1 MKHYEPIRQH
11 YVPKLYLKRFAIKNN
26 KKYEIYA
33 YDKSKQKLFKT
44 KIENVALENNF
55 YTDENL
61 SDKYYLE
68 KYFGKK
74 IEPNMEIFI
83 RKLIK
88 IYSSYN
94 VLNNYY
100 LMSDEL
106 KKEFSYIIIFQLLRG
121 KHTFEYGFKLFP
133 VIVKEKAK
141 LINERFGGV
150 HLSMLDYFMDEVSQ
164 KGLVKNVLIEQLF
177 NNDRMEFL
185 TEIIFN
191 KKWTIYVYSKDS
203 LLTCD
208 EPVIVRNAKTDK
220 TKLFNVGLI
229 KDHTEVY
236 YAITSRIL
244 IYLYDERT
252 DIKSSDRSIR
262 YVDDMSF
269 ANYYNRIVLESCNAQ
284 VYSNDEEL
292 INSTLKCVKK

>member
-1 MKHYEPIRQH
+1 MKHDEPIRQH

-94 VLNNYY
+94 VLNNDY

-106 KKEFSYIIIFQLLRG
+106 KIEFSYIIIFQLLRG
-121 KHTFEYGFKLFP
+121 KHTFEYGFKLAP

-150 HLSMLDYFMDEVSQ
+150 QLSMSDYFMEEVNQ
-164 KGLVKNVLIEQLF
+164 RGLVKNVLIEQLF

-185 TEIIFN
+185 TEIIFK

-208 EPVIVRNAKTDK
+208 EPVIVRNSKTDK

-229 KDHTEVY
+229 KNHTEVY
-236 YAITSRIL
+236 YAITPRIL

-252 DIKSSDRSIR
+252 DKKSSDRSIR
-262 YVDDMSF
+262 YVDDISF
-269 ANYYNRIVLESCNAQ
+269 ANYYNKIVVDSCNAQ
-284 VYSNDEEL
+284 IYSNDEEL

>member
-1 MKHYEPIRQH
+1 MKHDEPIRQH

-236 YAITSRIL
+236 YAITPRIL

>member
-1 MKHYEPIRQH
+1 MKHDEPIRQH

-33 YDKSKQKLFKT
+33 YDKSERKLFKT

-55 YTDENL
+55 YTVENL

-121 KHTFEYGFKLFP
+121 KHTFEYSFKLFP

-150 HLSMLDYFMDEVSQ
+150 HLSMLDYFMDKVSQ

-208 EPVIVRNAKTDK
+208 EPVIVRNSKTDK

-229 KDHTEVY
+229 KNHTEVY
-236 YAITSRIL
+236 YAITPRIL

-252 DIKSSDRSIR
+252 DKKSSDRSIR
-262 YVDDMSF
+262 YVDDISF
-269 ANYYNRIVLESCNAQ
+269 ANYYNRIVVDSCNAQ

-292 INSTLKCVKK
+292 IISTLKCVKK

>member
-1 MKHYEPIRQH
+1 MKHDEPIRQH

-94 VLNNYY
+94 VLNNDY

-106 KKEFSYIIIFQLLRG
+106 KIDFSYIIIFQLLRG
-121 KHTFEYGFKLFP
+121 KHTFEYGFKLAP

-141 LINERFGGV
+141 LINERFGGIQ
-150 HLSMLDYFMDEVSQ
+150 LSMSGYFMEEVNQ
-164 KGLVKNVLIEQLF
+164 RGLVKNVLIEQLF

-208 EPVIVRNAKTDK
+208 EPVIVRNSKTNK

-229 KDHTEVY
+229 KNHTEVY
-236 YAITSRIL
+236 YAITPRIL

-252 DIKSSDRSIR
+252 DKKSSDRSIR
-262 YVDDMSF
+262 YVDDISF

>member
-1 MKHYEPIRQH
+1 MKHDEPIRQH

-94 VLNNYY
+94 VLNNDY

-106 KKEFSYIIIFQLLRG
+106 KIEFSYIIIFQLLRG
-121 KHTFEYGFKLFP
+121 KHTFEYGFKLAP

-150 HLSMLDYFMDEVSQ
+150 QLSMSDYFMEEVNQ
-164 KGLVKNVLIEQLF
+164 RGLVKNVLIEQLF

-208 EPVIVRNAKTDK
+208 EPVIVRNSKTDK

-229 KDHTEVY
+229 KNHTEVY
-236 YAITSRIL
+236 YAITPRIL

-252 DIKSSDRSIR
+252 DKNLVIGRLGMWMI
-262 YVDDMSF
+262 
-269 ANYYNRIVLESCNAQ
+269 
-284 VYSNDEEL
+284 
-292 INSTLKCVKK
+292 

>member
-1 MKHYEPIRQH
+1 MKHDEPIRQH

-68 KYFGKK
+68 KDFGKK

-94 VLNNYY
+94 VLNNDY

-106 KKEFSYIIIFQLLRG
+106 KIDFSYIIIFQLLRG
-121 KHTFEYGFKLFP
+121 KHTFEYGFKLAP

-141 LINERFGGV
+141 LINERFGGFQ
-150 HLSMLDYFMDEVSQ
+150 LSMSDYFMEEVNQ
-164 KGLVKNVLIEQLF
+164 RGLVKNVLIEQLF

-208 EPVIVRNAKTDK
+208 EPVIVRNSKTNK

-229 KDHTEVY
+229 KNHTEVY
-236 YAITSRIL
+236 YAITPRIL

-252 DIKSSDRSIR
+252 DKKSSDRSIR
-262 YVDDMSF
+262 YVDDISF

>member
-1 MKHYEPIRQH
+1 MKHDEPIRQH

-94 VLNNYY
+94 VLNNDY

-106 KKEFSYIIIFQLLRG
+106 KIDFSYIIIFQLLRG
-121 KHTFEYGFKLFP
+121 KHTFEYGFKLAP

-141 LINERFGGV
+141 LINERFGGFQ
-150 HLSMLDYFMDEVSQ
+150 LSMSDYFMEEVNQ
-164 KGLVKNVLIEQLF
+164 RGLVKNVLIEQLF

-208 EPVIVRNAKTDK
+208 EPVIVRNSKTNK

-229 KDHTEVY
+229 KNHTEVY
-236 YAITSRIL
+236 YAITPRIL

-252 DIKSSDRSIR
+252 DKKSSDRSIR
-262 YVDDMSF
+262 YVDDINF

>member
-1 MKHYEPIRQH
+1 MKHDEPIRQH

-94 VLNNYY
+94 VLNNDY

-106 KKEFSYIIIFQLLRG
+106 KIDFSYIIIFQLLRG
-121 KHTFEYGFKLFP
+121 KHTFEYGFKLAP

-150 HLSMLDYFMDEVSQ
+150 QLSMSGYFMEEVNQ
-164 KGLVKNVLIEQLF
+164 RGLVKNVLIEQLF

-208 EPVIVRNAKTDK
+208 EPVIVRNSKTNK

-229 KDHTEVY
+229 KNHTEVY
-236 YAITSRIL
+236 YAITPRIL

-252 DIKSSDRSIR
+252 DKKSSDRSIR
-262 YVDDMSF
+262 YVDDISF

>member
-1 MKHYEPIRQH
+1 MKHDEPIRQH

-94 VLNNYY
+94 VLNNDY

-106 KKEFSYIIIFQLLRG
+106 KIEFSYIIIFQLLRG
-121 KHTFEYGFKLFP
+121 KHTFEYGIKLAP

-150 HLSMLDYFMDEVSQ
+150 QLSMSDYFMEEVNQ
-164 KGLVKNVLIEQLF
+164 RGLVKNVLIEQLF

-208 EPVIVRNAKTDK
+208 EPVIVRNSKTDK

-229 KDHTEVY
+229 KNHTEVY
-236 YAITSRIL
+236 YAITPRIL

-252 DIKSSDRSIR
+252 DKKSSDRSIR
-262 YVDDMSF
+262 YVDDISF
-269 ANYYNRIVLESCNAQ
+269 ANYYNKIVVDSCNAQ
-284 VYSNDEEL
+284 IYSNDEEL

>member
-1 MKHYEPIRQH
+1 MKHDEPIRQH

-94 VLNNYY
+94 VLNNDY

-106 KKEFSYIIIFQLLRG
+106 KIDFSYIIIFQLLRG
-121 KHTFEYGFKLFP
+121 KHTFEYGFKLAP

-150 HLSMLDYFMDEVSQ
+150 QLSMSGYFMEEVNQ
-164 KGLVKNVLIEQLF
+164 RGLVKNVLIEQLF

-208 EPVIVRNAKTDK
+208 EPVIVRNSKTNR

-229 KDHTEVY
+229 KNHTEVY
-236 YAITSRIL
+236 YAITPRIL

-252 DIKSSDRSIR
+252 DKKSSDRSIR
-262 YVDDMSF
+262 YVDDISF

>member
-1 MKHYEPIRQH
+1 MKHDEPIRQH

-94 VLNNYY
+94 VLNNDY

-106 KKEFSYIIIFQLLRG
+106 KIDFSYIIIFQLLRG
-121 KHTFEYGFKLFP
+121 KHTFEYGFKLAP

-141 LINERFGGV
+141 LINERFGGF
-150 HLSMLDYFMDEVSQ
+150 HLSMSDYFMEEVNQ
-164 KGLVKNVLIEQLF
+164 RGLVKNVLIEQLF

-208 EPVIVRNAKTDK
+208 EPVIVRNSKTNK

-229 KDHTEVY
+229 KNHTEVY
-236 YAITSRIL
+236 YAITPRIL

-252 DIKSSDRSIR
+252 DKKSSDRSIR
-262 YVDDMSF
+262 YVDDISF

>member
-1 MKHYEPIRQH
+1 MKHDEPIRQH

-94 VLNNYY
+94 VLNNDY

-106 KKEFSYIIIFQLLRG
+106 KIDFSYIIIFQLLRG
-121 KHTFEYGFKLFP
+121 NHTFEYGFKLAP

-141 LINERFGGV
+141 LINERFGGFQ
-150 HLSMLDYFMDEVSQ
+150 LSMSDYFMEEVNQ
-164 KGLVKNVLIEQLF
+164 RGLVKNVLIEQLF

-208 EPVIVRNAKTDK
+208 EPVIVRNSKTNK

-229 KDHTEVY
+229 KNHTEVY
-236 YAITSRIL
+236 YAITPRIL

-252 DIKSSDRSIR
+252 DKKSSDRSIR
-262 YVDDMSF
+262 YVDDISF

>member
-1 MKHYEPIRQH
+1 MKHDEPIRQH

-26 KKYEIYA
+26 KKYEIYT
-33 YDKSKQKLFKT
+33 YDKSKQNLIKT

-74 IEPNMEIFI
+74 IEPIIGSCM

-88 IYSSYN
+88 ICTSYN
-94 VLNNYY
+94 VLNNDY
-100 LMSDEL
+100 LISDEL
-106 KKEFSYIIIFQLLRG
+106 KKDFSYIIIFQLLRG
-121 KHTFEYGFKLFP
+121 KHTFEYGFKLAP
-133 VIVKEKAK
+133 VIAKDMEKE
-141 LINERFGGV
+141 IIQEFENV
-150 HLSMLDYFMDEVSQ
+150 QLSMLDHIIEEVCQ
-164 KGLVKNVLIEQLF
+164 KKFVKNVLLEQLF
-177 NNDRMEFL
+177 NNDRIDRLAEVLF
-185 TEIIFN
+185 EKAWI
-191 KKWTIYVYSKDS
+191 IYVFPEDC
-203 LLTCD
+203 LLTND
-208 EPVIVRNAKTDK
+208 EPVIVRNSKTDK

-236 YAITSRIL
+236 YAITPRIL
-244 IYLYDERT
+244 ICLYGEHT
-252 DIKSSDRSIR
+252 FLKSGDRMIR
-262 YVDDMSF
+262 YVDDKKF
-269 ANYYNRIVLESCNAQ
+269 VNYYNRIVLESCNAQ

>member
-1 MKHYEPIRQH
+1 MKHDEPIRQH

-94 VLNNYY
+94 VLNNDY

-106 KKEFSYIIIFQLLRG
+106 KIDFSYIIIFQLLRG
-121 KHTFEYGFKLFP
+121 KHTFEYGFKLAP

-141 LINERFGGV
+141 LINERFGGFQ
-150 HLSMLDYFMDEVSQ
+150 LSMSDYFMEEVNQ
-164 KGLVKNVLIEQLF
+164 RGLVKNVLIEQLF

-208 EPVIVRNAKTDK
+208 EPVIVRNSKTNK

-229 KDHTEVY
+229 KNHTEVY
-236 YAITSRIL
+236 YAITPRIL

-252 DIKSSDRSIR
+252 DKKSSDRSIR
-262 YVDDMSF
+262 YVDDISF
-269 ANYYNRIVLESCNAQ
+269 AIYYNRIVLESCNAQ

>member
-1 MKHYEPIRQH
+1 MKHDEPIRQH

-61 SDKYYLE
+61 NDKYYLE

-94 VLNNYY
+94 VLNNDY

-106 KKEFSYIIIFQLLRG
+106 KIDFSYIIIFQLLRG
-121 KHTFEYGFKLFP
+121 KHTFEYGFKLAP

-141 LINERFGGV
+141 LINERFGGFQ
-150 HLSMLDYFMDEVSQ
+150 LSMSDYFMEEVNQ
-164 KGLVKNVLIEQLF
+164 RGLVKNVLIEQLF

-208 EPVIVRNAKTDK
+208 EPVIVRNSKTNK

-229 KDHTEVY
+229 KNHTEVY
-236 YAITSRIL
+236 YAITPRIL

-252 DIKSSDRSIR
+252 DKKSSDRSIR
-262 YVDDMSF
+262 YVDDISF

>member
-1 MKHYEPIRQH
+1 MKHDEPIRQH

-94 VLNNYY
+94 VLNNDY

-106 KKEFSYIIIFQLLRG
+106 KIDFSYIIIFQLLRG
-121 KHTFEYGFKLFP
+121 KHTFEYGFKLAP

-150 HLSMLDYFMDEVSQ
+150 QLSMSDYFMEEVNQ
-164 KGLVKNVLIEQLF
+164 RGLVKNVLIEQLF

-208 EPVIVRNAKTDK
+208 EPVIVRNSKTNK

-229 KDHTEVY
+229 KNHTEVY
-236 YAITSRIL
+236 YAITPRIL

-252 DIKSSDRSIR
+252 DKKSSDRSIR
-262 YVDDMSF
+262 YVDDISF

>member
-1 MKHYEPIRQH
+1 MKHDEPIRQH

-94 VLNNYY
+94 VLNNDY

-106 KKEFSYIIIFQLLRG
+106 KIDFSYIIIFQLLRG
-121 KHTFEYGFKLFP
+121 KHTFEYGFKLAP

-141 LINERFGGV
+141 LINERFGGFQ
-150 HLSMLDYFMDEVSQ
+150 LSMSDYFMEEVNQ
-164 KGLVKNVLIEQLF
+164 RGLVKNVLIEQLF

-208 EPVIVRNAKTDK
+208 EPVIVRNSKTNK

-229 KDHTEVY
+229 KNHTEVY
-236 YAITSRIL
+236 YAITPRIL

-252 DIKSSDRSIR
+252 DKKSSDRSIR
-262 YVDDMSF
+262 YVDDISF

-284 VYSNDEEL
+284 IV
-292 INSTLKCVKK
+292 

>member
-1 MKHYEPIRQH
+1 MKHDEPIRQH

-94 VLNNYY
+94 VLNNDY

-106 KKEFSYIIIFQLLRG
+106 KIDFSYIIIFQLLRG
-121 KHTFEYGFKLFP
+121 KHTFEYGFKLAP

-141 LINERFGGV
+141 LINERFGGFQ
-150 HLSMLDYFMDEVSQ
+150 LSMSDYFMEEVNQ
-164 KGLVKNVLIEQLF
+164 RGLVKNVLIEQLF

-208 EPVIVRNAKTDK
+208 EPVIVRNSKTNK

-229 KDHTEVY
+229 KNHTEVY
-236 YAITSRIL
+236 YAITPRIL

-252 DIKSSDRSIR
+252 DKKSSDRSIR
-262 YVDDMSF
+262 YVDDISF

>member
-1 MKHYEPIRQH
+1 MKHDEPIRQH

-94 VLNNYY
+94 VLNNDY

-106 KKEFSYIIIFQLLRG
+106 KIEFSYIIIFQLLRG
-121 KHTFEYGFKLFP
+121 KHTFEYGFKLAP

-141 LINERFGGV
+141 LINERFGGIQ
-150 HLSMLDYFMDEVSQ
+150 LSMSDYFMEEVNQ
-164 KGLVKNVLIEQLF
+164 RGLVKNVLIEQLF
-177 NNDRMEFL
+177 NQDRIDRLAEVLF
-185 TEIIFN
+185 EKAWI
-191 KKWTIYVYSKDS
+191 IYVFPEDC
-203 LLTCD
+203 LLTSD
-208 EPVIVRNAKTDK
+208 EPVIVRNSKTDK

-236 YAITSRIL
+236 YAITPRIL
-244 IYLYDERT
+244 ICLYGEQT
-252 DIKSSDRSIR
+252 FLKSGDRMIR
-262 YVDDMSF
+262 YVDDKKF
-269 ANYYNRIVLESCNAQ
+269 VNYYNRIVLESCNAQ

>member
-1 MKHYEPIRQH
+1 MKHDEPIRQH

-94 VLNNYY
+94 VLNNDY

-106 KKEFSYIIIFQLLRG
+106 KIEFSYIIIFQLLRG
-121 KHTFEYGFKLFP
+121 KHTFEYGFKLAP

-141 LINERFGGV
+141 LINERFGGIQ
-150 HLSMLDYFMDEVSQ
+150 LSMSDYFMEEVNQ
-164 KGLVKNVLIEQLF
+164 RVLVKNVLIEQLF
-177 NNDRMEFL
+177 NQDRIDRLAEVLF
-185 TEIIFN
+185 EKAWI
-191 KKWTIYVYSKDS
+191 IYVFPEDC
-203 LLTCD
+203 LLTSD
-208 EPVIVRNAKTDK
+208 EPVIVRNSKKDK

-236 YAITSRIL
+236 YAITPRIL
-244 IYLYDERT
+244 ICLYGEQT
-252 DIKSSDRSIR
+252 FLKSGDRMIR
-262 YVDDMSF
+262 YVDDKKF
-269 ANYYNRIVLESCNAQ
+269 VNYYNRIVLESCNAQ

>member
-1 MKHYEPIRQH
+1 MKHDEPIRQH

-68 KYFGKK
+68 KYFGKN

-94 VLNNYY
+94 VLNNDY

-121 KHTFEYGFKLFP
+121 KHTFEYGFKLAP

-150 HLSMLDYFMDEVSQ
+150 QLSVSDYFMDELSQ
-164 KGLVKNVLIEQLF
+164 RGLVKNVLIEQLF

-185 TEIIFN
+185 TEIMFN

-208 EPVIVRNAKTDK
+208 EPVIVRNSKTEK

-229 KDHTEVY
+229 KNYTEIY
-236 YAITSRIL
+236 YAITPRIL
-244 IYLYDERT
+244 ICLYDEST
-252 DIKSSDRSIR
+252 DIKSKDMSIR

-269 ANYYNRIVLESCNAQ
+269 ANCYNRIVLESCNAQ

>member
-1 MKHYEPIRQH
+1 MVK
-11 YVPKLYLKRFAIKNN
+11 KLSQIWKF
-26 KKYEIYA
+26 
-33 YDKSKQKLFKT
+33 
-44 KIENVALENNF
+44 
-55 YTDENL
+55 
-61 SDKYYLE
+61 
-68 KYFGKK
+68 
-74 IEPNMEIFI
+74 FI

-94 VLNNYY
+94 VLNNDY

-106 KKEFSYIIIFQLLRG
+106 KIDFSYIIIFQLLRG
-121 KHTFEYGFKLFP
+121 KHTFEYGFKLAP

-141 LINERFGGV
+141 LINERFGGFQ
-150 HLSMLDYFMDEVSQ
+150 LSMSDYFMEEVNQ
-164 KGLVKNVLIEQLF
+164 RGLVKNVLIEQLF

-208 EPVIVRNAKTDK
+208 EPVIVRNSKTNK

-229 KDHTEVY
+229 KNHTEVY
-236 YAITSRIL
+236 YAITPRIL

-252 DIKSSDRSIR
+252 DKKSSDRSIR
-262 YVDDMSF
+262 YVDDISF

>member
-1 MKHYEPIRQH
+1 MKHDEPIRQH

-94 VLNNYY
+94 VLNNDY

-106 KKEFSYIIIFQLLRG
+106 KIEFSYIIIFQLLRG
-121 KHTFEYGFKLFP
+121 KHTFEYGFKLAP

-150 HLSMLDYFMDEVSQ
+150 QLSMSDYFMEEVNQ
-164 KGLVKNVLIEQLF
+164 RGLIKNVLIEQLF

-208 EPVIVRNAKTDK
+208 EPVIVRNSKTDK

-229 KDHTEVY
+229 KNHTEVY
-236 YAITSRIL
+236 YAITPRIL

-252 DIKSSDRSIR
+252 DKKSSDRSIR
-262 YVDDMSF
+262 YVDDISF
-269 ANYYNRIVLESCNAQ
+269 ANYYNKIVVDSCNAQ
-284 VYSNDEEL
+284 IYSNDEEL

>member
-1 MKHYEPIRQH
+1 MKHDEPIRQH

-94 VLNNYY
+94 VLNNDY

-106 KKEFSYIIIFQLLRG
+106 KIEFSYIIIFQLLRG
-121 KHTFEYGFKLFP
+121 KHTFEYGFKLAP

-150 HLSMLDYFMDEVSQ
+150 QLSMSDYFMEEVNQ
-164 KGLVKNVLIEQLF
+164 RGLVKNVLIEQLF

-208 EPVIVRNAKTDK
+208 EPVIVRNSKTDK

-229 KDHTEVY
+229 KNHTEVY
-236 YAITSRIL
+236 YAITPRIL

-252 DIKSSDRSIR
+252 DKKSSDRSIR
-262 YVDDMSF
+262 YVDDISF
-269 ANYYNRIVLESCNAQ
+269 ANYYNKIVVDSCNAQ
-284 VYSNDEEL
+284 IYSNDEEL

>member
-1 MKHYEPIRQH
+1 MKHDEPIRQH

-94 VLNNYY
+94 VLNNDY

-106 KKEFSYIIIFQLLRG
+106 KIDFSYIIIFQLLRG
-121 KHTFEYGFKLFP
+121 KHTFEYGFKLAP

-150 HLSMLDYFMDEVSQ
+150 QLSMSDYFMEEVNQ
-164 KGLVKNVLIEQLF
+164 RGLVKNVLIEQLF

-208 EPVIVRNAKTDK
+208 EPVIVRNSRTNK

-229 KDHTEVY
+229 KNHTEVY
-236 YAITSRIL
+236 YAITPRIL

-252 DIKSSDRSIR
+252 DKKSSDRSIR
-262 YVDDMSF
+262 YVDDISF